1 MESVKKKRDMDY
13 CSYDLGGFVGT
24 IPEHS
29 ARQGL
34 SASTVRSR
42 RYRGWKLSE
51 ALGYAPRAGGA
62 NPSILI
68 APRRLAIE
76 MKYGK
81 LFDDVLKDLQ
91 DEGLSISAAAER
103 IQYDARALYRYLQK
117 RPTINPWVNTTYSPV
132 AVRFKKSTGKT
143 IAEWLELNAAK
154 YSLTQAASF
163 LGYSSITTMRSYLIV
178 NGLKPEFR
186 KQGKHAEHRGQIRN
200 LSDHA
205 AAAGIPVG
213 TISARIHRGMTLH
226 QALTTPVA
234 NPRRKAK

>member
-1 MESVKKKRDMDY
+1 METVKKKRDMDY

-24 IPEHS
+24 LPEHA

-42 RYRGWKLSE
+42 KRRGWKLSE
-51 ALGYAPRAGGA
+51 ALGYVKRIGPK
-62 NPSILI
+62 NPSILV

-76 MKYGK
+76 MKYEK
-81 LFDDVLKDLQ
+81 LFDDVLRDMKS
-91 DEGLSISAAAER
+91 EGLSINATAVR
-103 IQYDARALYRYLQK
+103 IGYEPRALYRYLVK
-117 RPTINPWVNTTYSPV
+117 LGDANPWKDLMYSPV
-132 AVRFKKSTGKT
+132 AARFKKAHGIS
-143 IAEWLELNAAK
+143 IAEWLDLHAAK

-205 AAAGIPVG
+205 AAAGIPAG
-213 TISARIHRGMTLH
+213 TISSRIHRGMTLH

>member
-24 IPEHS
+24 VPEHA

-34 SASTVRSR
+34 AVSTVRSR
-42 RYRGWKLSE
+42 KARGWKLSE
-51 ALGYAPRAGGA
+51 ALGYAQRSGPE
-62 NPSILI
+62 NPSILV

-76 MKYGK
+76 MQYEK
-81 LFDDVLKDLQ
+81 LFDEVLVDLQ
-91 DEGLSISAAAER
+91 AEGLSITAAAKR
-103 IQYDARALYRYLQK
+103 IDYDPRALYRYLAK
-117 RPTINPWVNTTYSPV
+117 RPTENPWAETTYSPV
-132 AVRFKKSTGKT
+132 AVRFKKASGIT
-143 IAEWLELNAAK
+143 IAQWLELHAAK

-163 LGYSSITTMRSYLIV
+163 IGYASVTTMRSYLLA
-178 NGLKPEFR
+178 NGLTPTFR
-186 KQGKHAEHRGQIRN
+186 KQGKHAEHRGTVRN

-205 AAAGIPVG
+205 AAVGIPIG
-213 TISARIHRGMTLH
+213 TISARMHRGMTLH